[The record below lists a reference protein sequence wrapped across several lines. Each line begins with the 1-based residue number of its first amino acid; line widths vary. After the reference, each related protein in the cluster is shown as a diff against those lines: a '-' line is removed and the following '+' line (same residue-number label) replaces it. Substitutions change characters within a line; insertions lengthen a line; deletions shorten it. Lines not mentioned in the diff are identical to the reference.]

1 MMTDPIADMLTRIRN
16 ALRAGQDKVD
26 IPGSRLK
33 LEIARVLK
41 DEGYVQNYKRIE
53 DNRQGM
59 IRISLRKGPDSE
71 DVIEGLTRVSKP
83 GCRIYCGKSEIPKVR
98 GGLGIN
104 ILSTPKGVMTGKQA
118 AREGIGGEILCNI
131 W

>member
-1 MMTDPIADMLTRIRN
+1 V
-16 ALRAGQDKVD
+16 RAGHDKVD
-26 IPGSRLK
+26 IPNSRLK

-41 DEGYVQNYKRIE
+41 EEGYVQSYKQVEEKI
-53 DNRQGM
+53 QGA
-59 IRISLRKGPDSE
+59 IRISLRRGPANE
-71 DVIEGLTRVSKP
+71 DVIEGLVRVSKP

-104 ILSTPKGVMTGKQA
+104 ILSTPKGVMTGRQA
-118 AREGIGGEILCNI
+118 THEGVGGEILCNI